1 MPVARRSESSTGSAF
16 VVPALAG
23 LVSIA
28 VAALLVPLRDEID
41 NTNLALILVLVVTIA
56 AIVGGRVAGAV
67 AAVMSTLA
75 FDFFLTRP
83 YLSVRIDSAD
93 DLETAGI
100 LLAVGLLVGEVAAR
114 GRQSRRAREQA
125 ATAIQ
130 RVTRVVDRIAHDAPL
145 EEVAAAVK
153 TELTELLALADC
165 WVELP
170 PFTWVLPRLER
181 GGTIQQS
188 EHRYSEGGFAL
199 PRDGVELPVL
209 ERGCEVARLVLL
221 GDPDVTVTIE
231 ERVVAVALADQLG
244 SAIAM
249 AGREDLGSIA
259 QPPPAGDEEW

>member
-1 MPVARRSESSTGSAF
+1 MPDARRSASSTGSAL

-23 LVSIA
+23 LAAIA
-28 VAALLVPLRDEID
+28 VAALLVPLRGEVD
-41 NTNLALILVLVVTIA
+41 NTNLALVLVLVVTVA
-56 AIVGGRVAGAV
+56 AIVGGRTAGAV
-67 AAVMSTLA
+67 AAVTATLA

-114 GRQSRRAREQA
+114 GRQSRRAREHA
-125 ATAIQ
+125 AAAIQ
-130 RVTRVVDRIAHDAPL
+130 RVQRVSDQIAHDEPL
-145 EEVAAAVK
+145 EQIAESVK
-153 TELTELLALADC
+153 HELTELLGLFDV

-170 PFTWVLPRLER
+170 PFTWVMPRLER
-181 GGTIQQS
+181 GGTIQQT
-188 EHRYSEGGFAL
+188 EHHYRAGGFAL

-244 SAIAM
+244 SAIAL
-249 AGREDLGSIA
+249 AGRTDLASIA
-259 QPPPAGDEEW
+259 QPPPAGDEDW